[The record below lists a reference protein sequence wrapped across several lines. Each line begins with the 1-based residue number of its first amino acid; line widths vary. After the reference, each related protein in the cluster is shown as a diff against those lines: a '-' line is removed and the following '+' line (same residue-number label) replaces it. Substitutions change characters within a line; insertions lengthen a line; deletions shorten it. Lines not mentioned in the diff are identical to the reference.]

1 MSETAVANYEKL
13 LQKWQSYKKK
23 VLLDNYQ
30 IKSIGKLYSDTQ
42 FQTFEALNS
51 NSSAENN
58 QKTNINKS
66 TVNKIDNEDLLRI
79 EIFLLVLCF
88 VMSFL

>member
-1 MSETAVANYEKL
+1 MSEPAVGNYEKL
-13 LQKWQSYKKK
+13 FNWQSLHMK
-23 VLLDNYQ
+23 VELDTYQ

-42 FQTFEALNS
+42 FQTFGTLNS

-58 QKTNINKS
+58 QKTNINES
-66 TVNKIDNEDLLRI
+66 TVNKIDNQDLLRL